1 VDDGGSLVL
10 HIDVT
15 LDKGSREGL
24 LGRADHDAKPL
35 VGTEVGKESLDR
47 FRLPTRRPV
56 DPGRGGCGLGSLA
69 TGQDSSVQNGQ
80 VFMFRKTD
88 IMTNASGDR
97 FRARSVFV
105 ADFPTMTVR
114 VERFE
119 LTCLGP

>member
-1 VDDGGSLVL
+1 
-10 HIDVT
+10 
-15 LDKGSREGL
+15 
-24 LGRADHDAKPL
+24 
-35 VGTEVGKESLDR
+35 
-47 FRLPTRRPV
+47 
-56 DPGRGGCGLGSLA
+56 
-69 TGQDSSVQNGQ
+69 
-80 VFMFRKTD
+80 MFRKTD